1 MTDQQNIPTVTVPP
15 TIQRHLRDE
24 CRIMQGLAQACE
36 HFGTDLPEEGPQTE
50 ELLFAVAAQWEKIYE
65 ILLRVSG
72 QEPWPSEGEPWSNGA
87 RILE

>member
-1 MTDQQNIPTVTVPP
+1 MSNDSPTPPVTVPP
-15 TIQRHLRDE
+15 AIQHHLCDE
-24 CRIMQGLAQACE
+24 CRIMHGLARSCE
-36 HFGTDLPEEGPQTE
+36 QFATHLPGHCPEVE

-72 QEPWPSEGEPWSNGA
+72 QEPWPSEGQPWSNGA